1 MTATFFNNLKF
12 TQRILM
18 YLLPF
23 ALVLGPFF
31 SDLFAIFV
39 SIIFIILSIK
49 EKKWHYYKH
58 PLIIIFWTWCIY
70 LILLS
75 ILSQNPTLSLESSL
89 FHWRF
94 GFFAIA
100 VWYIIDNDS
109 KFVKNFVLS
118 LCLVFVGVLLDS
130 YIQFFTGYNILNGER
145 KAIEFTFIIVLIN
158 FKESKIIIDKSNKNT
173 SKMLQKAEYKSE
185 CS

>member
-39 SIIFIILSIK
+39 SMIFIILSIK

-75 ILSQNPTLSLESSL
+75 ILSQNPTLYLESSL

-94 GFFAIA
+94 GFLAIA
-100 VWYIIDNDS
+100 VWYKTQID
-109 KFVKNFVLS
+109 S
-118 LCLVFVGVLLDS
+118 LKKKRENEINKKVSEID
-130 YIQFFTGYNILNGER
+130 IDDHTKQRIREEIR
-145 KAIEFTFIIVLIN
+145 KEI
-158 FKESKIIIDKSNKNT
+158 
-173 SKMLQKAEYKSE
+173 MQK
-185 CS
+185 